1 MIGYIILSVFVLII
15 LLFVYY
21 QYRNE
26 KKYQEERQLDRRKSP
41 VAEKKPSPLPPR
53 NKNIKKEPVVEQET
67 RKTPTVE
74 SPTIIEEIVE
84 ETVEVTEEPKNIA
97 ITLADYPKFDNS
109 RLLDMGLSQDEANDF
124 VKELIPQIG
133 AQIPLIRE
141 ALESSDFDT
150 LERLTHSIKG
160 SSTTVGTGGVAD
172 LISDFNTYLKSGA
185 ELSIA
190 EAYIEQLNHYYEELK
205 KQYA

>member
-1 MIGYIILSVFVLII
+1 MIGYIILSVFILII
-15 LLFVYY
+15 FLFVYN

-26 KKYQEERQLDRRKSP
+26 KKYQEERRQKRDRGKPP
-41 VAEKKPSPLPPR
+41 VAEKKPSPLPPQ
-53 NKNIKKEPVVEQET
+53 NKDIKKEPVEQET
-67 RKTPTVE
+67 KKTPIVE
-74 SPTIIEEIVE
+74 SPTIIE

-97 ITLADYPKFDNS
+97 ITLADYPKFNNS
-109 RLLDMGLSQDEANDF
+109 RLLDMGLSQEEANDF

-141 ALESSDFDT
+141 ALESSDFHT

-190 EAYIEQLNHYYEELK
+190 GAYVEQLNHYYEELK
-205 KQYA
+205 KQYT